1 MTDAI
6 ADYQTSISM
15 NNLANGTCQLITSAT
30 GLGASTNPPP
40 CMFTVRLRLG
50 NLLKVT
56 GPLSAIELY
65 REVLTIEMCIR
76 DRS

>member
-30 GLGASTNPPP
+30 GPGAGTENPPP
-40 CMFTVRLRLG
+40 CMFTVRLRLA
-50 NLLKVT
+50 T
-56 GPLSAIELY
+56 F
-65 REVLTIEMCIR
+65 
-76 DRS
+76 